1 MQSSRYIFY
10 ILTLVAVLMAGCS
23 GTGKG
28 TDNGRAAQTGDTIYT
43 AQAAMSIYGYQ
54 PERALQ
60 IVDSAVIVGNL
71 SEVRADI
78 CRARIYG
85 MTQMYDQLDSLLGGP
100 KDIHLDSAQ
109 ALGERLLMHDSVKA
123 DLLMRQDVLETLVYT
138 ERMQQDTIGWMQR
151 LRELANVCHQQGAET
166 DALRTEAE
174 IGAALISMGQ
184 QDLGMAK
191 LDSVIDVLS
200 NRQQF
205 KYNEL
210 DALIIAL
217 KRKIVQIG
225 SKDRYAETVPL
236 ARRIIER
243 LDDYE
248 AHPDAYH
255 DGSHREPKND
265 QKRADY
271 IRFYRGQA
279 QNFIVAAYSSLGE
292 SGNMLESFRQIEAS
306 VRDVTARE
314 HIARYNAL
322 QQQMEAERQQAN
334 ANRANLLAII
344 VGILA
349 LLFLAFAVVV
359 IFINRTISRKN
370 RLMAQQITETVNY
383 KRKYWDE
390 KRAQTPTP
398 TVDLATV
405 SDEQLFKYINEV
417 IVRDRLFLDPKFG
430 RQTIIDRFQ
439 LSKERVGAIFSKG
452 SEHNNLTSYVQLLRL
467 ECAAHQL
474 MEQPDKNFA
483 QIAAD
488 CGFSSS
494 TYFSNRFRQH
504 FGMSPTDFRKEALA
518 SPTSHSSS

>member
-28 TDNGRAAQTGDTIYT
+28 TDNGRATQTGDTIYT

-210 DALIIAL
+210 DTLIIAL

-243 LDDYE
+243 LYDYE